1 MSLTL
6 VTNSDLAITVCP
18 WHLLWLL
25 WQWRPRVH
33 NLPPQQ
39 ENWLWLQKGDWTS
52 GSPKDVLTL
61 LPRGKS
67 GSCGLSLA
75 QSSTSLLSP
84 KKTKEKI
91 WSCHSPCSHKRHSK
105 SWPWARFCDTKHK
118 LMSRSLHQIRDLSD
132 FLYITH
138 ANSGQTQILRGS

>member
-1 MSLTL
+1 M
-6 VTNSDLAITVCP
+6 
-18 WHLLWLL
+18 
-25 WQWRPRVH
+25 
-33 NLPPQQ
+33 
-39 ENWLWLQKGDWTS
+39 QKGSCTS

-75 QSSTSLLSP
+75 QTSTSLLSP

-105 SWPWARFCDTKHK
+105 SWPWAHFCDAKHK

-138 ANSGQTQILRGS
+138 ANSGQTQILRGSCERTLPNLSTADEQQPMQTTRSFQEPQRGMSWQ